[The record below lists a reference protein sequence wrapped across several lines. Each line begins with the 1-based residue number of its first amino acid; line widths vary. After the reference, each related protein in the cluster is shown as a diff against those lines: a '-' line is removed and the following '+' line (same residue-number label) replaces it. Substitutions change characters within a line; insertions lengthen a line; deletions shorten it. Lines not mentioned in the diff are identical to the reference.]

1 MLLYSMTK
9 IITTIGPS
17 SQDIGTL
24 LYFAEHKVEYARL
37 NYSHNVPE
45 WHIEIG
51 KKARQAGLK
60 LLADLSGPKIRLGD
74 LDHDVDIESQQR
86 VFFEKQ
92 LAEKSYPF
100 WEKLENHEVLVLP
113 TNIDLA
119 EFIQT
124 GKDILLDDG
133 KLHFICKKVTQGRIE
148 AEVIF
153 GGVVKTHKGINLP
166 GTDVKIDFLTER
178 DKAFLRSTVEIL
190 RPEYIACS
198 FVKTAQDVRSNKQFI
213 KNLLDERGVT
223 DYFPKICTKV
233 EMGEA
238 VEPDNLSQI
247 IDESDMIMIAR
258 GDLALESHPLHTSV
272 PFIQEEIKRLCNE
285 KDKPFIVA
293 TQVLESMSSS
303 PVPTRAEVS
312 DLYRA
317 VVLDKANFVM
327 LSGESASGQFPRK
340 CVDLMETMILKSEK
354 TA

>member
-1 MLLYSMTK
+1 MTR

-74 LDHDVDIESQQR
+74 IVHDLDIQDGQKVI
-86 VFFEKQ
+86 FEKQ
-92 LAEKSYPF
+92 NAEKSYPE
-100 WEKLENHEVLVLP
+100 WEQVDGHEVPVLP

-119 EFIQT
+119 AFLESE
-124 GKDILLDDG
+124 KDILLDDG
-133 KLHFICKKVTQGRIE
+133 KLHLTCKKTADGRVY
-148 AEVIF
+148 AQVVF
-153 GGVVKTHKGINLP
+153 GGKVKTHKGINLP
-166 GTDVKIDFLTER
+166 GTDVKIPFLTER
-178 DKAFLRSTVEIL
+178 DKAFLRSTIDIL
-190 RPEYIACS
+190 KPEYVASS
-198 FVKTAQDVRSNKQFI
+198 FVKTAQDVRSIKDFI
-213 KNLLDERGVT
+213 KNLLVERGVD
-223 DYFPKICTKV
+223 DYFPKICTKL

-238 VEPDNLSQI
+238 VEPNNLSQI
-247 IDESDMIMIAR
+247 IDESDMLMVAR
-258 GDLALESHPLHTSV
+258 GDLALESHPLHTKV
-272 PFIQEEIKRLCNE
+272 PFIQEEIKKLCNQ

-293 TQVLESMSSS
+293 TQVLESMATS

-317 VVLDKANFVM
+317 VILDKANFVM
-327 LSGESASGQFPRK
+327 LSGESASGLFPRK
-340 CVDLMETMILKSEK
+340 CVDLMETMILESEK
-354 TA
+354 LV

>member
-1 MLLYSMTK
+1 MTR

-74 LDHDVDIESQQR
+74 IEHDLDIQDGQNVI
-86 VFFEKQ
+86 FEKQ
-92 LAEKSYPF
+92 LPEKSYPY
-100 WEKLENHEVLVLP
+100 WEKLEDFEAPVLP
-113 TNIDLA
+113 TNIDLS
-119 EFIQT
+119 EFLKVD
-124 GKDILLDDG
+124 KDILVDDG
-133 KLHFICKKVTQGRIE
+133 KLHLICKKVSGERVQ
-148 AEVIF
+148 AQVIF
-153 GGVVKTHKGINLP
+153 GGKVKTHKGINLP
-166 GTDVKIDFLTER
+166 GTDVRIPFLTER
-178 DKAFLRSTVEIL
+178 DKAFLRSTLDIL
-190 RPEYIACS
+190 RPEYVANS
-198 FVKTAQDVRSNKQFI
+198 FVKTAQDVRNNKEFI
-213 KNLLDERGVT
+213 RNLLNERGVS

-238 VEPDNLSQI
+238 VQPENLAQI

-258 GDLALESHPLHTSV
+258 GDLALESHPLHTRV
-272 PFIQEEIKRLCNE
+272 PFVQEEIKKLCNQ
-285 KDKPFIVA
+285 KNKPFIVA
-293 TQVLESMSSS
+293 TQVLESMANS

-317 VVLDKANFVM
+317 VVLDKANYVM
-327 LSGESASGQFPRK
+327 LSGESASGEFPRK
-340 CVDLMETMILKSEK
+340 CVDLMETMILEGEK
-354 TA
+354 LS